1 LFIEAV
7 ESQIRAAAS
16 TGAAVVE
23 FHTGAYAHALDDGDV
38 EAAESY
44 LESFMHSA
52 KLADNLGLE
61 VHFGHGLTFDN
72 VGKLASIP
80 ECMELNIG
88 NKTFTMNEQGYCNSK
103 ARPAMSYAKRFAA
116 KEAVAK
122 ALAGEMTGSL
132 SWTSVEV
139 SNDPSG
145 RPTIKLLKDAL
156 ERAASRCP
164 VGHTLNVHLSLS
176 DDYPYATAFAIAEAI
191 PDVR

>member
-1 LFIEAV
+1 MIVGIGTDICDIRRIEQSI
-7 ESQIRAAAS
+7 EK
-16 TGAAVVE
+16 
-23 FHTGAYAHALDDGDV
+23 FGDRF
-38 EAAESY
+38 
-44 LESFMHSA
+44 L
-52 KLADNLGLE
+52 
-61 VHFGHGLTFDN
+61 
-72 VGKLASIP
+72 
-80 ECMELNIG
+80 
-88 NKTFTMNEQGYCNSK
+88 NKTFTMNEQDYCNSK
-103 ARPAMSYAKRFAA
+103 SRPAMSYAKRFAA

-122 ALAGEMTGSL
+122 ALAGEMTRSL

-191 PDVR
+191 PHVR